1 MSHVCRTLAMA
12 LISYRVCVFVCGRI
26 VWMTSTLLDNVNI
39 SSFAIVQRVCHNLNA
54 LARHSVVMR
63 TKKWRMCSLHISN
76 HYQFSRQPH
85 TKHAAWRKILFFFLL
100 FCSCSCWGCHCT
112 LLPLGC
118 RIICMNK
125 CAQFTVTPHVQWSQ
139 QKRASTSSVHNNWVL
154 CKFIQIL
161 LLPPLPSSLSAVW
174 AMQYSCGN
182 YLLCHP
188 ICIAQTMVDIIGK

>member
-39 SSFAIVQRVCHNLNA
+39 SSFAIAQRVCHNLNA

-85 TKHAAWRKILFFFLL
+85 TKHAAWRKILFFSIILFLFML
-100 FCSCSCWGCHCT
+100 GLPLYIASAGMSNYMHEQVRPVHCYASCSMEPAEKSKH
-112 LLPLGC
+112 
-118 RIICMNK
+118 
-125 CAQFTVTPHVQWSQ
+125 Q
-139 QKRASTSSVHNNWVL
+139 QRA
-154 CKFIQIL
+154 
-161 LLPPLPSSLSAVW
+161 
-174 AMQYSCGN
+174 
-182 YLLCHP
+182 
-188 ICIAQTMVDIIGK
+188 